1 MEVRI
6 LITKRSFRQDI
17 VLILFSTILML
28 GLSNVST
35 ANDRLWAAAGSKG
48 HFVMIR
54 HALAPGFG
62 DPPEFVIGDC
72 STQRNLDDEGRK
84 QALKIGRLFKSKGF
98 KKAKIYSSQW
108 CRCRETASM
117 LRLGDVI
124 DLQALNSFFEREENE
139 KPQMT
144 ALNDFLNRQT
154 LEDGPLILVT
164 HYVNIGA
171 LTGTYPES
179 GGIVVVKRT
188 NKNKYE
194 TVGEIKVE
202 IN

>member
-1 MEVRI
+1 M
-6 LITKRSFRQDI
+6 ITKRSFRQGI
-17 VLILFSTILML
+17 VVILFAINFML
-28 GLSNVST
+28 GFSNVSI

-72 STQRNLDDEGRK
+72 STQRNLDDEGRR

-98 KKAKIYSSQW
+98 NKAKIYSSQW

-117 LRLGDVI
+117 LRLGEVV

-139 KPQMT
+139 VPQMT
-144 ALNDFLNRQT
+144 ALHDFLNRQP
-154 LEDGPLILVT
+154 LKDEPLILVT

-171 LTGTYPES
+171 LTGTYPDS
-179 GGIVVVKRT
+179 GGIVIVKRT
-188 NKNKYE
+188 KNNKYE

-202 IN
+202 ID

>member
-1 MEVRI
+1 
-6 LITKRSFRQDI
+6 LITKRSFRQDTF
-17 VLILFSTILML
+17 VILFSTYLML
-28 GLSNVST
+28 GLSNVSI
-35 ANDRLWAAAGSKG
+35 ANDRLWAAASSEG

-72 STQRNLDDEGRK
+72 STQRNLDDEGRR
-84 QALKIGRLFKSKGF
+84 QALKIGKLFKSKGF
-98 KKAKIYSSQW
+98 NKAKIYSSQW

-117 LRLGDVI
+117 LGLGEVI

-139 KPQMT
+139 VPQMA
-144 ALNDFLNRQT
+144 ALHDFLSRQT
-154 LEDGPLILVT
+154 LKHEPLILVT

-171 LTGTYPES
+171 LTGTYPDS
-179 GGIVVVKRT
+179 GGIVIVKRIK
-188 NKNKYE
+188 NNKYE

-202 IN
+202 ID